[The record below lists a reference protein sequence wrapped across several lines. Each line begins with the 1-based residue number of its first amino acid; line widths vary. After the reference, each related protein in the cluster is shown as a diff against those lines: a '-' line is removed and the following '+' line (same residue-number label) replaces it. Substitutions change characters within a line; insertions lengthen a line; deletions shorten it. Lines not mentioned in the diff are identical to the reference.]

1 MQPRAFSLFVV
12 GLTLV
17 LVAAA
22 WMLAWWLQPVYGDL
36 TRLGGYA
43 ERTHGWNEPV
53 LEFDPLP
60 TSFGEWTRPVD
71 ILVVGDSFA
80 NLRPAQQW
88 QNHLAAMTGWSVHTL
103 DVHRVDVDALR
114 ASPLFVEHPPK
125 VVIWNVVER
134 GLAADHAKVEGLC
147 PSSRPAPPLAL
158 PPPMAVVAHARAVPR
173 PHALAE
179 ANPGFA
185 RSWLYRSAMRGLFG
199 VQAGNT
205 VEVELVRADLFSSRA
220 SARLLVYGD
229 DFNKAAWSAE
239 HLRRIRCA
247 LADLATRFQAD
258 GRTVFMTALAPDKSS
273 AYRPWARDPARL
285 PAERLGELF
294 DGLDVPDARLDLAI
308 RDAVERGV
316 VDVYM
321 PDDTHWS
328 GAGHALAAQVI
339 FERLSRLRAQA
350 DVARGGARAQGPEAP
365 K

>member
-1 MQPRAFSLFVV
+1 MQARAFSLLVV
-12 GLTLV
+12 ASTLA

-22 WMLAWWLQPVYGDL
+22 WALAWWLQPVYGDL
-36 TRLGGYA
+36 TRLGGYS
-43 ERTHGWNEPV
+43 ERAHGWNEPV

-71 ILVVGDSFA
+71 ILVIGDSFA

-88 QNHLAAMTGWSVHTL
+88 QNHLAAQTGWSVHTL
-103 DVHRVDVDALR
+103 DVHHVDVDALR
-114 ASPLFVEHPPK
+114 ASPLFLEHPPK

-134 GLAADHAKVEGLC
+134 GLAADHAKAEARC
-147 PSSRPAPPLAL
+147 ASPRPAPPLAL
-158 PPPMAVVAHARAVPR
+158 PPPVAVVAHARAVYR

-185 RSWLYRSAMRGLFG
+185 RSWLYRSAMRGLLG
-199 VQAGNT
+199 VHTGNT
-205 VEVELVRADLFSSRA
+205 VGVELARADLFSSRA
-220 SARLLVYGD
+220 STRLLVYGD

-247 LADLATRFQAD
+247 LADLASRFQAD

-285 PAERLGELF
+285 PPARLGELF
-294 DGLDVPDARLDLAI
+294 DGFEVPDARLDLAI

-328 GAGHALAAQVI
+328 GAGHALAAQAVI
-339 FERLSRLRAQA
+339 ERLSRLRAQA
-350 DVARGGARAQGPEAP
+350 DVATGEARAQGPEAP